1 MPVTKRREKVV
12 IFRLTEQ
19 EHRVLKQLCVARGGR
34 SLSEFSRVELLS
46 PSRYVDVAPLQEL
59 VMSLELR
66 LLNIERQ
73 HGDLVREVEK
83 LLASAHVTPQ
93 LGTEAVSC

>member
-1 MPVTKRREKVV
+1 MPVTKRRDKTV

-19 EHRVLKQLCVARGGR
+19 EHRILKQLCVARGGR

-59 VMSLELR
+59 IGAIELR
-66 LLNIERQ
+66 VLNLQ
-73 HGDLVREVEK
+73 GQLGDLVRQVET
-83 LLASAHVTPQ
+83 LMAPGRVDPQ
-93 LGTEAVSC
+93 FDSPALSS

>member
-1 MPVTKRREKVV
+1 MTKRREKVV

-59 VMSLELR
+59 IVSLELR
-66 LLNIERQ
+66 LLHVERQ
-73 HGDLVREVEK
+73 HDDLVRQV
-83 LLASAHVTPQ
+83 
-93 LGTEAVSC
+93 VSMAACAEPLS